1 MKAKMRA
8 CITTAG
14 LGENK
19 NKYEGT
25 RTCNQAP

>member
-25 RTCNQAP
+25 CNQAP